1 MVTASRWPASTARSV
16 SATAG
21 TRRDPFSDL
30 RRTNGMRFLAGC
42 ETENS
47 TVSGGIDRASG
58 RAMDACGLWPA
69 DRGGGGGAWRT
80 RQAPPLLGYW
90 PVPSPF
96 RHAFRWCYTGP
107 ALG

>member
-69 DRGGGGGAWRT
+69 DRGVAEGLGELAK
-80 RQAPPLLGYW
+80 PLRFS
-90 PVPSPF
+90 V
-96 RHAFRWCYTGP
+96 TGP
-107 ALG
+107 SLLRFVTLSAGVIPGRR